1 MKALLLAGGKGTR
14 LSPLTDF
21 IPKCLA
27 PIQGR
32 PLIDY
37 WISAL
42 VENEITE
49 IIINTHHLNNLVE
62 SYIENSTWKNIVT
75 IVYEPSLLGTGGTIL
90 QNQVFFQKDDF
101 LVAHADNMFNF
112 TLEELFKSH
121 KNRDQK
127 SIATMLTF
135 YTDEPYNCGV
145 VSVDENSIIQKF
157 DEKNPLLSER
167 SLANAAIYIFSNKIY
182 DYFESDPGDFTDLSL
197 DIIPKMIGSIN
208 CCIHAGEIIDI
219 GTMAA
224 WNNANLHTDSKISE
238 FLEPNQKAWNTVLKN
253 ISST

>member
-14 LSPLTDF
+14 LRPLTDC

-27 PIQGR
+27 PIKGR

-42 VENEITE
+42 VQNEITE

-75 IVYEPSLLGTGGTIL
+75 IVYEPTLLGTGGTIL
-90 QNQVFFQKDDF
+90 QNQIFFQEDDF

-112 TLEELFKSH
+112 NLEELFISH
-121 KNRDQK
+121 ENRDQK

-145 VSVDENSIIQKF
+145 VSIDENSIIQKF
-157 DEKNPLLSER
+157 DEKNLLLTER

-182 DYFESDPGDFTDLSL
+182 DYFENKPGHFTDLSL
-197 DIIPKMIGSIN
+197 EIIPKIIGSIN
-208 CCIHAGEIIDI
+208 GCIHGGEIIDI
-219 GTMAA
+219 GTLAA
-224 WNNANLHTDSKISE
+224 WNNANLHKEFKISE
-238 FLEPNQKAWNTVLKN
+238 FLEQNQKAWNTVLKN
-253 ISST
+253 ISAL